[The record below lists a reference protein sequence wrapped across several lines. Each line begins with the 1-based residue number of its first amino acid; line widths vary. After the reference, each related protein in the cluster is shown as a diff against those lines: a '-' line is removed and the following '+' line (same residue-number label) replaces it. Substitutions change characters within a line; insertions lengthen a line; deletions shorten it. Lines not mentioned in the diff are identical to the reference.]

1 MNRFKEVSGKTPDP
15 ERALKNIETFLQVNP
30 EFRDKLQAYIR
41 PIANLFAY
49 SQYLANYSVRSP
61 HALFKALDN
70 LKKIEHKREM
80 FNELTGGLTGQDY
93 EEALR
98 VFREFKKEKMIG
110 ITVRD
115 IMGISDITG
124 SMEQMSDLAD
134 AVIHA
139 ALNYIKEQLERKF
152 GAPEDYSFA
161 VFALGKL
168 GAQELNY
175 SSDVDI
181 IFVYGGE
188 EGHTTGAGSPMGGL
202 INIIDNHEFYCRLA
216 TETGKFLSLNTGDGF
231 VYRVDM
237 RLRPDGQRGDAALS
251 LGSYELYYESF
262 GREWERLALIRARF
276 VCGDESLGK
285 DFIEMIQ
292 PFLWRKYIDFSTIDE
307 IRSLKTRI
315 DATFRKDD
323 IKRGYGG
330 IREIEFFIQ
339 SLQLIYGGR
348 EPVLRQRKTLIAL
361 YMLKQKNLIGDDDH
375 ILLAENYIYLR
386 KVEHYIQMLNDVQTH
401 VIPSGKG
408 QREALARKLGYR
420 SMNEFV
426 KDLEK
431 RRLMIR
437 DTYNLLFK
445 PGEGVEEQ
453 GGAGFF
459 LDADIGDEV
468 LREYLLSRGVPDTA
482 DSMKHINKIREGI
495 ISAHSLKGRKI
506 LRVIMPGL
514 VDEALSTPAA
524 GTALKNLVRFMDIL
538 SANEP
543 YLRTFMDSDIL
554 SKALLK
560 VFSQS
565 DYLTRIILGNP
576 EYLDILSGG
585 ATRRKTLLLLKNELK
600 GMVKSGM
607 SLNYAVRVFKRSE
620 EIRLGL
626 VFLNRQIDVWH
637 FVRGLTKVAESIVD
651 IAAEETGME
660 MKVPPGNNVY
670 VAAMGKFGG
679 REITIGSDLD
689 ILFFVEKE
697 ISDLSIRSAEKFLR
711 LMQAYTKDGIAY
723 RIDTRLRP
731 DGSKGPL
738 VNDIKGYRNY
748 YMKHA
753 GNWEIQ
759 ALLKARPVSASR
771 DGVCAFMKIRDEILR
786 LRACEITRGDFI
798 DMRSRIMKELRKPGT
813 GIDIKLDSG
822 GIEEIEFAVQFLQLR
837 YINALKFIPQGT
849 VNALKILG
857 RIGALESEDMKYLS
871 DSYGYYRSIE
881 SYLRLSL
888 KNVVNEGDKEI
899 VYLSEFMGFDSTD
912 EFLSQLHERMGRVAE
927 IAHMLYES

>member
-1 MNRFKEVSGKTPDP
+1 M
-15 ERALKNIETFLQVNP
+15 
-30 EFRDKLQAYIR
+30 
-41 PIANLFAY
+41 
-49 SQYLANYSVRSP
+49 
-61 HALFKALDN
+61 
-70 LKKIEHKREM
+70 
-80 FNELTGGLTGQDY
+80 
-93 EEALR
+93 
-98 VFREFKKEKMIG
+98 
-110 ITVRD
+110 
-115 IMGISDITG
+115 
-124 SMEQMSDLAD
+124 
-134 AVIHA
+134 
-139 ALNYIKEQLERKF
+139 
-152 GAPEDYSFA
+152 
-161 VFALGKL
+161 
-168 GAQELNY
+168 
-175 SSDVDI
+175 
-181 IFVYGGE
+181 
-188 EGHTTGAGSPMGGL
+188 
-202 INIIDNHEFYCRLA
+202 
-216 TETGKFLSLNTGDGF
+216 
-231 VYRVDM
+231 
-237 RLRPDGQRGDAALS
+237 
-251 LGSYELYYESF
+251 
-262 GREWERLALIRARF
+262 
-276 VCGDESLGK
+276 
-285 DFIEMIQ
+285 
-292 PFLWRKYIDFSTIDE
+292 
-307 IRSLKTRI
+307 
-315 DATFRKDD
+315 
-323 IKRGYGG
+323 
-330 IREIEFFIQ
+330 
-339 SLQLIYGGR
+339 
-348 EPVLRQRKTLIAL
+348 LRQRKTLIAL

-565 DYLTRIILGNP
+565 DYLTRIILGKQ

-660 MKVPPGNNVY
+660 MKVPPGNYVY
-670 VAAMGKFGG
+670 VSAMGKFG
-679 REITIGSDLD
+679 
-689 ILFFVEKE
+689 
-697 ISDLSIRSAEKFLR
+697 
-711 LMQAYTKDGIAY
+711 
-723 RIDTRLRP
+723 
-731 DGSKGPL
+731 
-738 VNDIKGYRNY
+738 
-748 YMKHA
+748 
-753 GNWEIQ
+753 
-759 ALLKARPVSASR
+759 
-771 DGVCAFMKIRDEILR
+771 
-786 LRACEITRGDFI
+786 
-798 DMRSRIMKELRKPGT
+798 
-813 GIDIKLDSG
+813 
-822 GIEEIEFAVQFLQLR
+822 
-837 YINALKFIPQGT
+837 
-849 VNALKILG
+849 
-857 RIGALESEDMKYLS
+857 
-871 DSYGYYRSIE
+871 
-881 SYLRLSL
+881 
-888 KNVVNEGDKEI
+888 
-899 VYLSEFMGFDSTD
+899 
-912 EFLSQLHERMGRVAE
+912 
-927 IAHMLYES
+927 